1 MVSVRKGRMVMSQ
14 EEQFLVS
21 GAELK
26 CPNGTKT
33 CELRAGEGYA
43 MVQIGSKVFPPVQA
57 AIKGENIE
65 GFGMCL
71 ATQGCGGAMPCMAK
85 AKFAD
90 QWINP
95 ATVSKVMSV
104 RQEEEAIHR
113 LAKLLCISG
122 KANIRALTTGQVELT
137 ESERKFYKYMQDM
150 FGFDDKV
157 IAIMLKVIY
166 AIDRKYPE
174 ESERKK
180 AWRFARLMGG
190 FSYGYGAEDRFI
202 EIRNGLVP
210 NMNESVNYDNIA
222 KDRAQWKLTAGIYD
236 GLEEGVSE
244 IDYFVKT
251 LQLSE
256 SEYYTL
262 RFHVMAQ
269 HEITSRPAACH
280 PVYMSGD
287 GGIEGHTHPYKT
299 VWSKYFQL
307 SDQDGNFEEEWT
319 RLYQKYVSIPESDY
333 QRLSNNPQ
341 YFGTYGNIDKEV
353 SNAGYTIEPVY
364 ADFSHQ
370 QILTSTIT
378 LENADADIG
387 SGVMGGST
395 IGLLSLLSGNI
406 LFTTTG
412 LLTGVA
418 GGVTVHDY
426 RTSLAG
432 WLGDLKLADGK
443 MSEDDYKADL
453 DGYNISSL
461 IIDEDMNTVEAV
473 NTYYESL
480 EMGTA
485 TRENEFLCNMGNG
498 NAENGLAHVEILIG
512 GFDLLKEGEQKVRSL
527 LDKEA
532 SEDIGQETTK
542 AFLERISADIG

>member
-1 MVSVRKGRMVMSQ
+1 M
-14 EEQFLVS
+14 
-21 GAELK
+21 
-26 CPNGTKT
+26 
-33 CELRAGEGYA
+33 
-43 MVQIGSKVFPPVQA
+43 
-57 AIKGENIE
+57 
-65 GFGMCL
+65 
-71 ATQGCGGAMPCMAK
+71 
-85 AKFAD
+85 
-90 QWINP
+90 
-95 ATVSKVMSV
+95 
-104 RQEEEAIHR
+104 
-113 LAKLLCISG
+113 
-122 KANIRALTTGQVELT
+122 
-137 ESERKFYKYMQDM
+137 
-150 FGFDDKV
+150 
-157 IAIMLKVIY
+157 
-166 AIDRKYPE
+166 
-174 ESERKK
+174 
-180 AWRFARLMGG
+180 
-190 FSYGYGAEDRFI
+190 
-202 EIRNGLVP
+202 P

-299 VWSKYFQL
+299 VWTKYFQL

>member
-137 ESERKFYKYMQDM
+137 ESERKFYKYMQAM
-150 FGFDDKV
+150 FGFDNEV

-180 AWRFARLMGG
+180 AWLRGG
-190 FSYGYGAEDRFI
+190 R
-202 EIRNGLVP
+202 
-210 NMNESVNYDNIA
+210 
-222 KDRAQWKLTAGIYD
+222 
-236 GLEEGVSE
+236 
-244 IDYFVKT
+244 
-251 LQLSE
+251 
-256 SEYYTL
+256 
-262 RFHVMAQ
+262 
-269 HEITSRPAACH
+269 
-280 PVYMSGD
+280 
-287 GGIEGHTHPYKT
+287 
-299 VWSKYFQL
+299 
-307 SDQDGNFEEEWT
+307 
-319 RLYQKYVSIPESDY
+319 
-333 QRLSNNPQ
+333 
-341 YFGTYGNIDKEV
+341 
-353 SNAGYTIEPVY
+353 
-364 ADFSHQ
+364 
-370 QILTSTIT
+370 
-378 LENADADIG
+378 
-387 SGVMGGST
+387 
-395 IGLLSLLSGNI
+395 
-406 LFTTTG
+406 
-412 LLTGVA
+412 
-418 GGVTVHDY
+418 
-426 RTSLAG
+426 
-432 WLGDLKLADGK
+432 
-443 MSEDDYKADL
+443 
-453 DGYNISSL
+453 
-461 IIDEDMNTVEAV
+461 
-473 NTYYESL
+473 
-480 EMGTA
+480 
-485 TRENEFLCNMGNG
+485 
-498 NAENGLAHVEILIG
+498 
-512 GFDLLKEGEQKVRSL
+512 
-527 LDKEA
+527 
-532 SEDIGQETTK
+532 
-542 AFLERISADIG
+542 